1 MPASSWTEER
11 PGRSANAKPVTG
23 VPWESSPGGYLIGQA
38 DLLDVQGPFTVE
50 ELLAHPEKHLAEEAF
65 LRAYAGE
72 QPLYA
77 WVLHNAFRYEKPL
90 FIPKKPGRVMFVDLS
105 EVWP

>member
-1 MPASSWTEER
+1 M
-11 PGRSANAKPVTG
+11 
-23 VPWESSPGGYLIGQA
+23 
-38 DLLDVQGPFTVE
+38 QGPFTVE

-65 LRAYAGE
+65 LRTYAGE

-77 WVLHNAFRYEKPL
+77 WILHNAFRYEKPL
-90 FIPKKPGRVMFVDLS
+90 FVPKKPGRVMFVDLS